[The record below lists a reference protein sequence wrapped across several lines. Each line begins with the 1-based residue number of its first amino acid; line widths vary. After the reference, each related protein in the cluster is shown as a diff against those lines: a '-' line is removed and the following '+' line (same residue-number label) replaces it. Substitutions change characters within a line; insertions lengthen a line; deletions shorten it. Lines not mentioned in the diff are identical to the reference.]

1 MQDKK
6 HQFFTFIIILLSI
19 GFLNYFRRIA
29 NGYNLSKAGK
39 VLYLAT
45 MIIFIVGIMFVLYL
59 SDVSNIISFLIGLG
73 VTVLSEHIAKLFI
86 IIGDNFNP
94 IVVKIIKYIFK
105 IDLSDELSD
114 NNKFTN
120 NSKNNS
126 INNNSKHKRK
136 TTKK

>member
-39 VLYLAT
+39 VLYLST
-45 MIIFIVGIMFVLYL
+45 MIIFIVSIMFVLYL
-59 SDVSNIISFLIGLG
+59 SNVSNIVSFLIGLG
-73 VTVLSEHIAKLFI
+73 VTILSEHIAKLFI

-94 IVVKIIKYIFK
+94 IVVKVIKFIFK
-105 IDLSDELSD
+105 IDLSKELLSD
-114 NNKFTN
+114 NKFTN
-120 NSKNNS
+120 NTMDKT
-126 INNNSKHKRK
+126 NNNKHKKK